1 MKILMTKTVQGSLDG
16 ETVREL
22 VEGAEYDTVDS
33 PRGVR
38 LARYHIK
45 QGVALAAPAPVRA
58 DPAPAGTTAA
68 PKKSA
73 ARKK

>member
-1 MKILMTKTVQGSLDG
+1 MKILMKQTVQGSLDG

-22 VEGAEYDTVDS
+22 VADTEYDTVDS

-38 LARYHIK
+38 LALYHIK
-45 QGVALAAPAPVRA
+45 QGVAVAAPALEEIES
-58 DPAPAGTTAA
+58 AGK
-68 PKKSA
+68 PP

>member
-1 MKILMTKTVQGSLDG
+1 MKILMTQTVQGSLDG

-22 VEGAEYDTVDS
+22 EEGTEYDTVDS

-38 LARYHIK
+38 LALYHIK
-45 QGVALAAPAPVRA
+45 QGDAVAAQLLA
-58 DPAPAGTTAA
+58 DPAPAGKN
-68 PKKSA
+68 P